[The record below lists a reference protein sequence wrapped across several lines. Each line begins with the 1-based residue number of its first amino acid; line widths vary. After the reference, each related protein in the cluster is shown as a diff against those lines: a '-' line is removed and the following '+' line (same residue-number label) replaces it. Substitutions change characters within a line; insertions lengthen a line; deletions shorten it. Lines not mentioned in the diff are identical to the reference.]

1 MEAQCRQSEWKQTWR
16 SVAVAERFE
25 GPPRPLAGA
34 GLAVVAAGGAT
45 LLGTRLGAD
54 LRPTALQIVA
64 AGGVTVVTLAV
75 VPLAL
80 RTTRTRA
87 HLIIFAAALLSA
99 GAAAIHYA
107 VIETHFEE
115 WWGFGAFFVAS
126 GLAQLAWAVLA
137 VTWPSRPL
145 FWLGVFGNAAIVA
158 LWVVT
163 RTVGTLLGPHP
174 YEPEPVGLADG
185 VATGFEVM
193 IVLGAVWLATAGIPR
208 WRTLRTVTWVVAG
221 MTLGLTVLA
230 LLSVM
235 GAMPDVIP
243 PTE

>member
-1 MEAQCRQSEWKQTWR
+1 MEAQRRQNEWEQTWR
-16 SVAVAERFE
+16 LVAVAERFE
-25 GPPRPLAGA
+25 GPPRPLAAA
-34 GLAVVAAGGAT
+34 GLAIVAAGLAT

-54 LRPTALQIVA
+54 LRPAALQIAA
-64 AGGVTVVTLAV
+64 AGGVTIATLAV

-80 RTTRTRA
+80 RTTRTKA
-87 HLIIFAAALLSA
+87 QLIVVTAALLSA

-126 GLAQLAWAVLA
+126 GIAQLAWAVLM
-137 VTWPSRPL
+137 VTWPSRRL
-145 FWLGVFGNAAIVA
+145 LWLGVLGNAAIVA

-163 RTVGTLLGPHP
+163 RTVGTLLGPDP
-174 YEPEPVGLADG
+174 YEPEPVGLADS
-185 VATGFEVM
+185 VATGFEIA

-208 WRTLRTVTWVVAG
+208 WRTLRTVTWVVG
-221 MTLGLTVLA
+221 GVTLGLTVLA

-235 GAMPDVIP
+235 GAAPDVIP